1 MNAHTNISAST
12 DDEISLE
19 DFPLSTRQL
28 EQNAPTE
35 EATVSDTSV
44 PVETTAA
51 ESAVAEEPSQPIE
64 AVEPTETSDAPD
76 AEEEQSSMAPV
87 APLVP
92 TETMTPA
99 ARSMPDGYALLPDGV
114 YALPDD
120 ETDALVFVCTPLRVD
135 ATFADSSGRGWGRLV
150 SVKSADDRWHEIPIT
165 NADLQAKPT
174 VVVSRLVDHG
184 LDLAPTKKSRDLLLD
199 LLKAWKPDQ
208 HLVTVNRMGWSDETH
223 TSFVLGSRLVGS
235 AKVLPLAPATGIGA
249 GLVEAGDVGAWKAN
263 IGAGCSGNPLMVL
276 AVSLAFSGPLL
287 ARLGMHG
294 GGLHFRGA
302 SSSGKTTLLN
312 IAASVWGDRR
322 LITPWRATSNGLE
335 AIASTLND
343 MLLPLDEI
351 AEIQPRHLHDAIY
364 MLANG
369 TGKARMTK
377 DVILADQARWRL
389 ALISSGEIS
398 IEEKL
403 KEARLD
409 AMAGHEMRLID
420 IEADSRTYGAF
431 DNLHGIATAAAFAD
445 AMQRRAR
452 KYHGAVGRAYVERL
466 IANKAQLAEEK
477 LQGWVRS
484 LVSQWTSKIP
494 AQVDGQTSRVATRF
508 AVIGF
513 AGKIATA
520 LGLTGWTR
528 DEAVD
533 AAELMFLDWYE
544 RRYGAKRDAAD
555 AFVTTLQQFLST
567 RLPSLPKVGDATV
580 AGVDPI
586 GWCDASRVYVPQ
598 TTWSQLFPDADGQ
611 KAAAA
616 LRDMQI
622 LVPGED
628 GRLTRKAPR
637 SIPGRPRLYTV
648 IIDRVTAYK
657 IE

>member
-1 MNAHTNISAST
+1 MNAYTNISSAT

-19 DFPLSTRQL
+19 DLPL
-28 EQNAPTE
+28 PTQHVENDASVE
-35 EATVSDTSV
+35 EATATEMSM
-44 PVETTAA
+44 PVEPT
-51 ESAVAEEPSQPIE
+51 SADPDAVTEPDQPVE
-64 AVEPTETSDAPD
+64 AITPTETSDAPD
-76 AEEEQSSMAPV
+76 VEEQSSVVPV
-87 APLVP
+87 APTIP
-92 TETMTPA
+92 SQTMTPA
-99 ARSMPDGYALLPDGV
+99 AQSMPDGYALFADGV

-120 ETDALVFVCTPLRVD
+120 ETDAPVFVCTPLRVD

-165 NADLQAKPT
+165 NADLQGKPA
-174 VVVSRLVDHG
+174 VVLARLVDHG
-184 LDLAPTKKSRDLLLD
+184 LDLAPGKKSKDLLLD

-208 HLVTVNRMGWSDETH
+208 HLLTVSRMGWSDETH

-235 AKVLPLAPATGIGA
+235 AQVLPLAPATGIGA
-249 GLVEAGDVGAWKAN
+249 GLVETGEVGAWRAN
-263 IGAGCSGNPLMVL
+263 IATRCSGNPLMIV

-287 ARLGMHG
+287 ARLGVHG

-335 AIASTLND
+335 AIASTMND

-351 AEIQPRHLHDAIY
+351 AEIQPRVLHEAIY

-377 DVILADQARWRL
+377 EVTLADQARWRL

-431 DNLHGIATAAAFAD
+431 DNLHGVANAAAFAD
-445 AMQRRAR
+445 AMQRFAR
-452 KYHGAVGRAYVERL
+452 KYHGAAGRAYVERL
-466 IANKAQLAEEK
+466 ISNKAQLTEDK
-477 LQGWVRS
+477 LQGWVRT

-494 AQVDGQTSRVATRF
+494 AQVDGQTSRAAMRF
-508 AVIGF
+508 AVIGL
-513 AGKIATA
+513 AGKIATV

-533 AAELMFLDWYE
+533 AAELMFLDWYD

-555 AFVTTLQQFLST
+555 AFVSTLQQFLST
-567 RLPSLPKVGDATV
+567 KLTSLPKVDDAAV

-586 GWCDASRVYVPQ
+586 GWCDASRVYLPQ
-598 TTWSQLFPDADGQ
+598 MTWSQLFPGADGQ
-611 KAAAA
+611 KAATA
-616 LRDMQI
+616 LRDMQM
-622 LVPGED
+622 LVSGED

-637 SIPGRPRLYTV
+637 AIPGRPRLYTV
-648 IIDRVTAYK
+648 IIDRVTVYK
-657 IE
+657 VA

>member
-1 MNAHTNISAST
+1 MNAYTNISAST
-12 DDEISLE
+12 DDEISRE
-19 DFPLSTRQL
+19 DLPLPARHV
-28 EQNAPTE
+28 ENDAPIE
-35 EATVSDTSV
+35 EATATEIPM
-44 PVETTAA
+44 PVETA
-51 ESAVAEEPSQPIE
+51 SADLDAVTEPGQPVVASTH
-64 AVEPTETSDAPD
+64 TETSDAPD
-76 AEEEQSSMAPV
+76 PEEQSLVVPV
-87 APLVP
+87 ASPVP
-92 TETMTPA
+92 MTSA
-99 ARSMPDGYALLPDGV
+99 AHSMPYGYVLFSDGV

-120 ETDALVFVCTPLRVD
+120 EADVPVFVCTQLRVD

-165 NADLQAKPT
+165 NADLQGKPA
-174 VVVSRLVDHG
+174 VVLARLVDHG
-184 LDLAPTKKSRDLLLD
+184 LDLAPGKKSKGLLLD

-208 HLVTVNRMGWSDETH
+208 HLLTVNRMGWSDATH

-235 AKVLPLAPATGIGA
+235 AQVLSLAPATGIGA
-249 GLVEAGDVGAWKAN
+249 GLVEAGEVGAWKAN
-263 IGAGCSGNPLMVL
+263 IAAGCSGNPLMIL

-287 ARLGMHG
+287 AWLGVHG

-335 AIASTLND
+335 AIASTMND

-351 AEIQPRHLHDAIY
+351 AEIQPRVLHEAIY

-377 DVILADQARWRL
+377 DVMLADQARWRL

-403 KEARLD
+403 KEAKLD

-431 DNLHGIATAAAFAD
+431 DNLHGVANAAAFAD
-445 AMQRRAR
+445 AMQRLAR

-466 IANKAQLAEEK
+466 ISNKTQLTEDK
-477 LQGWVRS
+477 LQGWVRM
-484 LVSQWTSKIP
+484 LVSQWASKIP
-494 AQVDGQTSRVATRF
+494 AQVDGQTNRVATRF
-508 AVIGF
+508 ALIGL

-520 LGLTGWTR
+520 FGLTGWPP
-528 DEAVD
+528 DEAVG
-533 AAELMFLDWYE
+533 AAELMFLDWYD
-544 RRYGAKRDAAD
+544 RRYGAKREAVD
-555 AFVTTLQQFLST
+555 AFVTTLQQFLSKELT
-567 RLPSLPKVGDATV
+567 SLPKIGDPAV

-586 GWCDASRVYVPQ
+586 GWREISRVYLPQ
-598 TTWSQLFPDADGQ
+598 MTWSRLFPGADGQ

-616 LRDMQI
+616 LRDMQM
-622 LVPGED
+622 LLTGED

-637 SIPGRPRLYTV
+637 AILGRPRLYTV
-648 IIDRVTAYK
+648 MIDRVTTYK
-657 IE
+657 TA